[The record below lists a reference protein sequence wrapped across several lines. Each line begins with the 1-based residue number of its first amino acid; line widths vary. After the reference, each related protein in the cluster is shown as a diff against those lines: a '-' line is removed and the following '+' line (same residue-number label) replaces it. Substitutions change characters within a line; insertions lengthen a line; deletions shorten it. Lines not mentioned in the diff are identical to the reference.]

1 MNAIKIAKENPIS
14 RADRSPQA
22 YSQPQKGIPM
32 FTLTPSRNEPASRL
46 KQKQP

>member
-1 MNAIKIAKENPIS
+1 MDTIKMSEENPMS
-14 RADRSPQA
+14 RADRSPQP

-32 FTLTPSRNEPASRL
+32 FNLTPSRNEPASRL